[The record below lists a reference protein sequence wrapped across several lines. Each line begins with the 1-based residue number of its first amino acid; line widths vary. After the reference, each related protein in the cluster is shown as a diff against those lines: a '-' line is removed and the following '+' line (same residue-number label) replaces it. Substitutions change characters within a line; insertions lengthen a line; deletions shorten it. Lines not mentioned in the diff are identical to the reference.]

1 MSGKRR
7 EHVMSR
13 SEQASR
19 GLALCDGLARE
30 PPMSPI
36 PIPLALG
43 APLPSAPAVHPA
55 TGLAGD
61 LERTAGRTGTGSRAA
76 LNAHGVVFHFPH
88 RANDGLPAFAH
99 VHMLDNKPVARR
111 RVEAGRELPL
121 ARHRCATTSRRASR
135 IPEASA

>member
-43 APLPSAPAVHPA
+43 CAAAGRAAMHPA

-76 LNAHGVVFHFPH
+76 VSAHGVVFHFPPPP
-88 RANDGLPAFAH
+88 G
-99 VHMLDNKPVARR
+99 
-111 RVEAGRELPL
+111 
-121 ARHRCATTSRRASR
+121 
-135 IPEASA
+135 